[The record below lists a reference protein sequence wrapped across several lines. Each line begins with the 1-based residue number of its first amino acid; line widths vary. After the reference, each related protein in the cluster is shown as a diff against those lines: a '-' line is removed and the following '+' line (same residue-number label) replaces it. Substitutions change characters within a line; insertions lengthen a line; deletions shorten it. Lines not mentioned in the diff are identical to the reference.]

1 MSGQLTYMAAR
12 EHGADLRRAAQKA
25 SVASAT
31 RPRRPEF
38 DRPSAMRRTRRLAEL
53 RRRLRVA

>member
-1 MSGQLTYMAAR
+1 MNGQLTYMAAR

-25 SVASAT
+25 SAISAAARSNT
-31 RPRRPEF
+31 GF
-38 DRPSAMRRTRRLAEL
+38 DRSGTMRRTRRLAEL

>member
-12 EHGADLRRAAQKA
+12 EHGADLRRASQKA
-25 SVASAT
+25 RAASAARAPHT
-31 RPRRPEF
+31 GF